1 MAVGPKACV
10 DVLRKV
16 FDLQTEKFR
25 DELGGKAYTV
35 VQPRDVVDASVGQLE
50 SVASDSVWAIEAV
63 MGWPEEAR
71 RVRLV
76 PVLREDELETPD
88 EGFAQPRPRPLYVPL
103 SDDESSASVACAVM
117 LVFDAPGPGA
127 LLLVE
132 PDDFVAGIRALCAY
146 ARANGYLV
154 PHYNETR
161 PEWINAHELVLPG
174 PAGGANRACLAR
186 FTYRPADSDKEFLHD
201 VDARIASHGIVLG
214 LDDNDGDKGD
224 GASDSGGGANG
235 APAEEPSV

>member
-16 FDLQTEKFR
+16 FDLQSGKFR
-25 DELGGKAYTV
+25 DELGGRVYTV
-35 VQPRDVVDASVGQLE
+35 VQPRDVVDASVGQLA
-50 SVASDSVWAIEAV
+50 SVASDSVWAIEAI
-63 MGWPEEAR
+63 MGWPDQQAPR

-103 SDDESSASVACAVM
+103 TDDGPSASVACAVM

-132 PDDFVAGIRALCAY
+132 PDAFVAGIRALCAY

-154 PHYNETR
+154 PHYNETE
-161 PEWINAHELVLPG
+161 PAWINAHELVLPG

-186 FTYRPADSDKEFLHD
+186 FTYKPADSDKDFLSE
-201 VDARIASHGIVLG
+201 VDARIASHSIVLG
-214 LDDNDGDKGD
+214 LDGGDKGV
-224 GASDSGGGANG
+224 GVADSGTGANDT
-235 APAEEPSV
+235 PAEEPSA